1 MEVANSLNTMSLE
14 ELSEIASANILAR
27 EELFSTTK
35 KTAFSLLESGH
46 NTALNQV
53 ETLSDQIKAARGGFF
68 SRLFS
73 MFKPKSR
80 ESKIDTGFSD
90 KTSNIAEDH
99 NSDVDTEPGSATSSD
114 SEVALTDEPK
124 ESMLGKMKTAG
135 YKASLGNENADND
148 NKTKENGHDKIK

>member
-1 MEVANSLNTMSLE
+1 VANSLNTMSLE

-27 EELFSTTK
+27 EELFGTTK

-53 ETLSDQIKAARGGFF
+53 ETLSDRIKAARGGFL
-68 SRLFS
+68 SKLFS

-80 ESKIDTGFSD
+80 VSEIDTGFSD
-90 KTSNIAEDH
+90 KTSNLAEDY
-99 NSDVDTEPGSATSSD
+99 NSDADTEPDSTTSSD
-114 SEVALTDEPK
+114 SEGDLTDEPR

-135 YKASLGNENADND
+135 YKASLGNENADNN
-148 NKTKENGHDKIK
+148 NKTKGNGHDEIK